1 MDIRGFSLAAG
12 AALFALACTQDGG
25 GGGDPPTFDAM
36 MFADGAGGGLGDE
49 GVGGA
54 GGGGGTE
61 EHLRLSYVKS
71 VAFQD
76 GTPPQVDLWIYDFS
90 DDETFNVTGG
100 DEDGVNC
107 RTRQC
112 QLSPDMSW
120 VAWLEP
126 GEGAGGFALWAAPV
140 DVKNKTVR
148 TDDKR
153 LVNDEV
159 NGFRF
164 TSDLI
169 VYSRGQAVGPR
180 GEIEVWV
187 EPIGGPDE
195 AACADDKTRCQSIA
209 GIINGNGGFR
219 VTKVSNLIILIKTT
233 LSSMT
238 LDFYNASTG
247 ATQTLYTFGEQDG
260 TGSEFD
266 GRQPIGL
273 ATDSTYLSVFTRND
287 SAWRINTLQAVPN
300 PPAPGVHELFA
311 VATAADG
318 VCAREMPYNFDE
330 VRFDPV
336 FTADASAFYF
346 LAKGACSKRAGADP
360 MTNRDDF
367 DVLSIDRDLAGEV
380 RNVTN
385 NPRVNSWTNHNIGDF
400 DLDPEATRLAFTA
413 SRPDNATSRAIWLI
427 DVESG
432 DYDCSRGAELPSFDG
447 RTRCEFIFDDTA
459 NAEIVHRDLKFH
471 KVDVPR

>member
-1 MDIRGFSLAAG
+1 MQIRGFSIAASV
-12 AALFALACTQDGG
+12 AVLSLACTDPGGGGGEQTFDATVFGDGTINGSDGG
-25 GGGDPPTFDAM
+25 GGD
-36 MFADGAGGGLGDE
+36 
-49 GVGGA
+49 

-71 VAFQD
+71 VAFED
-76 GTPPQVDLWIYDFS
+76 GTPPQVDLWIYDFV

-100 DEDGVNC
+100 DEAGVNC

-112 QLSPDMSW
+112 ELSPDMSW

-126 GEGAGGFALWAAPV
+126 GGGAGGFELWAAPV
-140 DVKNKTVR
+140 DVKNKSVKV
-148 TDDKR
+148 DEKHQ
-153 LVNDEV
+153 VNDEV

-169 VYSRGQAVGPR
+169 VYSRGQAVGPT
-180 GEIEVWV
+180 GEIEIWV
-187 EPIGGPDE
+187 EPVSGPDE
-195 AACADDKTRCQSIA
+195 AACPDDKTRCQSIA

-247 ATQTLYTFGEQDG
+247 ATQTLFTFGEQDG

-273 ATDSTYLSVFTRND
+273 ATDSRYLAVFTRNEM
-287 SAWRINTLQAVPN
+287 AWRINALQAVPN
-300 PPAPGVHELFA
+300 PPAPAIHALFP
-311 VATAADG
+311 TDTNREG
-318 VCAREMPYNFDE
+318 TCNREMPYNFNE

-336 FTADASAFYF
+336 FTADAGHFYF
-346 LAKGACSKRAGADP
+346 LAKGDCSRRAGADP

-367 DVLSIDRDLAGEV
+367 DVLRMDRDLAGEV
-380 RNVTN
+380 KNVTN

-400 DLDPEATRLAFTA
+400 DLDPDGLRVAFTA
-413 SRPDNATSRAIWLI
+413 SRPDNATSRSIWLL
-427 DVESG
+427 DEESG
-432 DYDCSRGAELPSFDG
+432 AYDCSRGSELPAFDD

-471 KVDVPR
+471 KGDVPN